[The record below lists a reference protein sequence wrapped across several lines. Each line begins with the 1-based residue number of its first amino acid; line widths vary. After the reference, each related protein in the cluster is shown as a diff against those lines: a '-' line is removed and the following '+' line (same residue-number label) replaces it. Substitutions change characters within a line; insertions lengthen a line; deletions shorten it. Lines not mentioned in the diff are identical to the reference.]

1 MDQHKLNNCD
11 KITVSCVLKDFGC
24 SKPVVRVHKSKHYMT
39 EQHQSAILNF
49 IRRLISTQSN
59 DQYVNGSG
67 MDTDVSTHP
76 TTTLISS
83 DSQNTNS
90 KLQEICETVDIMV
103 GGIQVLTEDA
113 QRLSDESLRLQNGID
128 VLSRNLATIQIS
140 VQEQSGF
147 LDGIKPN
154 QDILNQNTAS
164 LKQKVE
170 DMQFVSY
177 DGSLIWKIA
186 NVKEKMSKILVTK
199 VCPHNEYS

>member
-49 IRRLISTQSN
+49 IRRLISTQH
-59 DQYVNGSG
+59 VNGSG
-67 MDTDVSTHP
+67 MDIDVSTHP
-76 TTTLISS
+76 TTTLIPS

-90 KLQEICETVDIMV
+90 KLQEICETVDIIV

-113 QRLSDESLRLQNGID
+113 QRLSDESLRLYNEID

-140 VQEQSGF
+140 VQEQNGF

-154 QDILNQNTAS
+154 QDILNQDIAS
-164 LKQKVE
+164 VKQKVE

-177 DGSLIWKIA
+177 DGSFIWKIP
-186 NVKEKMSKILVTK
+186 NVKEKMSKVSIASECRLCTK
-199 VCPHNEYS
+199 YYI